1 MAGNSQRR
9 GRTTGAGKKTATAG
23 TGGKN
28 RRSLAGR
35 GATPPAEARPGHPAQ
50 RRAAA
55 DARARADRA
64 RARQRAEEAPE
75 LLLGRNPVVEA
86 LRAKIPATSL
96 YVVTGDTSRS
106 GTDERIAEAITLAAD
121 RGLPLLEV
129 GKAEFDRMAGGA
141 LHQGIGLQVPPY
153 DYAHPDDLL
162 DLARNSGRAPLIVA
176 MDGVTDPRN
185 LGAVVRSAAAFD
197 AHGVVVPQRRA
208 VGMTASAWRTSAGA
222 AARIPVARA
231 VNLSRAL
238 ASYQEAGLQT
248 VGLAGDGDV
257 DLHDYDGFADP
268 VALVVGA
275 EGTGLSRLVR
285 ERCDVVVR
293 IPIGRDTESLNVS
306 VAAGIA
312 LYAAAMTRR
321 SSGSHRGQ
329 EPSPR

>member
-1 MAGNSQRR
+1 MGADPLMAGNSQRR

-35 GATPPAEARPGHPAQ
+35 GATPPAAERYGHPAQ
-50 RRAAA
+50 RKAQAAERQRAE
-55 DARARADRA
+55 RT

-86 LRAKIPATSL
+86 LRARIPATAL
-96 YVVTGDTSRS
+96 YVVTGDTARAS
-106 GTDERIAEAITLAAD
+106 DERITEALALAAD

-129 GKAEFDRMAGGA
+129 GKAEFDRMSQGA

-153 DYAHPDDLL
+153 EYAHPEDLL
-162 DLARNSGRAPLIVA
+162 DLARDSGRPPLLVA
-176 MDGVTDPRN
+176 LDGVTDPRN

-231 VNLSRAL
+231 VNLARTL
-238 ASYQEAGLQT
+238 GSYQDAGLQT

-257 DLHDYDGFADP
+257 DLHEYDGFADP

-275 EGTGLSRLVR
+275 EGSGLSRLVR
-285 ERCDVVVR
+285 EKCDVVVR
-293 IPIGRDTESLNVS
+293 IPIDRATESLNVS

-312 LYAAAMTRR
+312 LYQIAALRR
-321 SSGSHRGQ
+321 ANAAT
-329 EPSPR
+329 

>member
-1 MAGNSQRR
+1 MGADPLMAGNSQRR
-9 GRTTGAGKKTATAG
+9 GRSDGAGKKRATAG

-35 GATPPAEARPGHPAQ
+35 GATPPAAARPGHPAQ

-55 DARARADRA
+55 EAKARAERT

-86 LRAKIPATSL
+86 LRAQIPATAL
-96 YVVTGDTSRS
+96 YVVTGDTGRT
-106 GTDERIAEAITLAAD
+106 TDERITEALALAAD

-129 GKAEFDRMAGGA
+129 GKAEFDRMSQGA

-153 DYAHPDDLL
+153 EYAHPEDLL
-162 DLARNSGRAPLIVA
+162 DVARDSGRAPLLVA
-176 MDGVTDPRN
+176 LDGVTDPRN

-197 AHGVVVPQRRA
+197 AHGVVVPQRRS

-231 VNLSRAL
+231 VNLARAL
-238 ASYQEAGLQT
+238 GSYQESGLQT
-248 VGLAGDGDV
+248 VGLAADGDV
-257 DLHDYDGFADP
+257 DLHEYDGFADP
-268 VALVVGA
+268 VCLVVGA
-275 EGTGLSRLVR
+275 EGAGLSRLVR

-293 IPIGRDTESLNVS
+293 IPIDRDTESLNVS

-312 LYAAAMTRR
+312 LYAAGAARR
-321 SSGSHRGQ
+321 
-329 EPSPR
+329 

>member
-1 MAGNSQRR
+1 MGAEPLMAGNSQRR
-9 GRTTGAGKKTATAG
+9 GRRSGDGKKTATAG
-23 TGGKN
+23 TGGKG
-28 RRSLAGR
+28 RRALAGR

-50 RRAAA
+50 RRAQAEV
-55 DARARADRA
+55 RRRTERDRS
-64 RARQRAEEAPE
+64 RQRAEEAPE

-86 LRAKIPATSL
+86 LRAQIPATAL
-96 YVVTGDTSRS
+96 YVVTGDVSRG
-106 GTDERIAEAITLAAD
+106 GTDERITEAITLAAD

-129 GKAEFDRMAGGA
+129 GKGEFDRMSNGA

-153 DYAHPDDLL
+153 QYAHPDDLL
-162 DLARNSGRAPLIVA
+162 DLAGNSGRPPLIVA

-222 AARIPVARA
+222 AARLPVARA
-231 VNLSRAL
+231 VNLARAL
-238 ASYQEAGLQT
+238 GSYQDAGLQT

-257 DLHDYDGFADP
+257 DVHEYDGFADP

-293 IPIGRDTESLNVS
+293 IPITRDTESLNVS

-312 LYAAAMTRR
+312 LYAAAAARR
-321 SSGSHRGQ
+321 
-329 EPSPR
+329 

>member
-9 GRTTGAGKKTATAG
+9 GRSTGAGKKTATAG

-55 DARARADRA
+55 DARQRADRT
-64 RARQRAEEAPE
+64 RARQRAEETPE

-86 LRAKIPATSL
+86 LRAAIPATAL
-96 YVVTGDTSRS
+96 YVVTGDVSRG
-106 GTDERIAEAITLAAD
+106 GTDERIAEAVTLAGD

-129 GKAEFDRMAGGA
+129 GKAEFDRMTNGA

-162 DLARNSGRAPLIVA
+162 DLARNSGRPPLVVA
-176 MDGVTDPRN
+176 LDGVTDPRN
-185 LGAVVRSAAAFD
+185 LGAVVRSAAAFG

-222 AARIPVARA
+222 AARLPVARA
-231 VNLSRAL
+231 VNLARAL
-238 ASYQEAGLQT
+238 QSYQEAGLQT

-257 DLHDYDGFADP
+257 ELDGYDGLGDP
-268 VALVVGA
+268 IALVVGA
-275 EGTGLSRLVR
+275 EGAGLSRLVR

-293 IPIGRDTESLNVS
+293 IPISQDTESLNVS
-306 VAAGIA
+306 VAASIA
-312 LYAAAMTRR
+312 LYEVARARR
-321 SSGSHRGQ
+321 
-329 EPSPR
+329 

>member
-9 GRTTGAGKKTATAG
+9 GRSGGAGKKGATGG
-23 TGGKN
+23 TGGKG
-28 RRSLAGR
+28 RRALAGR
-35 GATPPAEARPGHPAQ
+35 GATPPAEMRPGHPAQ

-55 DARARADRA
+55 QTRQRAERA
-64 RARQRAEEAPE
+64 RARQRAEESPE

-86 LRAKIPATSL
+86 LRAHIPATAL
-96 YVVTGDTSRS
+96 YVVTDAGRGAGAGGKHSS
-106 GTDERIAEAITLAAD
+106 DERVTEAVQLAAD
-121 RGLPLLEV
+121 RGLALLEV
-129 GKAEFDRMAGGA
+129 GKAEFDRMSGGA

-153 DYAHPDDLL
+153 EYAHPDDLL
-162 DLARNSGRAPLIVA
+162 DIARDSGRPPLVVA

-222 AARIPVARA
+222 AARLPVARA
-231 VNLSRAL
+231 VNLARTL
-238 ASYQEAGLQT
+238 AAYQDAGLQT
-248 VGLAGDGDV
+248 VGLAGDGDI
-257 DLHDYDGFADP
+257 DLPDYDGLADP

-275 EGTGLSRLVR
+275 EGAGLSRLVR

-293 IPIGRDTESLNVS
+293 IPISRDTESLNVS

-312 LYAAAMTRR
+312 LYAAAQARR
-321 SSGSHRGQ
+321 
-329 EPSPR
+329 

>member
-9 GRTTGAGKKTATAG
+9 GRSDGAGKKRATAG

-55 DARARADRA
+55 DAKARADRA
-64 RARQRAEEAPE
+64 RARQRAEETPE

-86 LRAKIPATSL
+86 LRAQIPATAL
-96 YVVTGDTSRS
+96 YVVTGDTTRG
-106 GTDERIAEAITLAAD
+106 GTDERIAEALALAAD

-129 GKAEFDRMAGGA
+129 GKGEFDRMSQGA

-153 DYAHPDDLL
+153 DYAHPEDLL
-162 DLARNSGRAPLIVA
+162 DIARDSGRPPLVVA
-176 MDGVTDPRN
+176 LDGVTDPRN
-185 LGAVVRSAAAFD
+185 LGAVVRSAAAFG

-222 AARIPVARA
+222 AARLRVARA
-231 VNLSRAL
+231 VNLPRAL
-238 ASYQEAGLQT
+238 AGYQDAGLQT

-257 DLHDYDGFADP
+257 DLHDHDGFTDP

-285 ERCDVVVR
+285 EKCDVVVR
-293 IPIGRDTESLNVS
+293 IPIDRDTESLNVS

-312 LYAAAMTRR
+312 LYQTALLRSANAA
-321 SSGSHRGQ
+321 G
-329 EPSPR
+329 

>member
-1 MAGNSQRR
+1 MGAEPLMAGNSQRR
-9 GRTTGAGKKTATAG
+9 GRSTGAGKKTASAG

-28 RRSLAGR
+28 RRSLVGR
-35 GATPPAEARPGHPAQ
+35 GATPPAEARYGHPAQ
-50 RRAAA
+50 RKAQAE
-55 DARARADRA
+55 ARRRTERDRS
-64 RARQRAEEAPE
+64 RQRAEETPE

-86 LRAKIPATSL
+86 LRAAIPATAL
-96 YVVTGDTSRS
+96 YVVTDAGR
-106 GTDERIAEAITLAAD
+106 TDERITEALTLAAD

-129 GKAEFDRMAGGA
+129 GKAEFDRMSNFA

-153 DYAHPDDLL
+153 EYAHPDDLL
-162 DLARNSGRAPLIVA
+162 DLARNSGRPPLLVA

-197 AHGVVVPQRRA
+197 AHGVVVPQRRS

-222 AARIPVARA
+222 AARLPVARA
-231 VNLSRAL
+231 VNLARAL
-238 ASYQEAGLQT
+238 GSYQDAGLQT

-293 IPIGRDTESLNVS
+293 IPITRDTESLNVS

-312 LYAAAMTRR
+312 LYAAGAARR
-321 SSGSHRGQ
+321 
-329 EPSPR
+329 

>member
-9 GRTTGAGKKTATAG
+9 GRTSGAGKKGATGG
-23 TGGKN
+23 TGGKG
-28 RRSLAGR
+28 RRALAGR
-35 GATPPAEARPGHPAQ
+35 GATPPAEMRPGHPAQ
-50 RRAAA
+50 RKAAA
-55 DARARADRA
+55 EARQRGERA

-86 LRAKIPATSL
+86 LRAEIPATAL
-96 YVVTGDTSRS
+96 YVVTETGRV
-106 GTDERIAEAITLAAD
+106 DERIAEAVQLAGD

-129 GKAEFDRMAGGA
+129 GRAEFDRMSGGA

-153 DYAHPDDLL
+153 QYAHPDDLL
-162 DLARNSGRAPLIVA
+162 GRARDSGRPPLIVA

-222 AARIPVARA
+222 AARLPVARA
-231 VNLSRAL
+231 VNLARAL
-238 ASYQEAGLQT
+238 GSYQDAGLMT
-248 VGLAGDGDV
+248 VGLAGDGEV
-257 DLHDYDGFADP
+257 DLDEYDGLADP
-268 VALVVGA
+268 VCLVVGA
-275 EGTGLSRLVR
+275 EGAGLSRLVR

-306 VAAGIA
+306 VAASIA
-312 LYAAAMTRR
+312 LYEAKRA
-321 SSGSHRGQ
+321 RG
-329 EPSPR
+329 

>member
-9 GRTTGAGKKTATAG
+9 GARSGGKKGATSG
-23 TGGKN
+23 TGGKG
-28 RRSLAGR
+28 RRALAGR
-35 GATPPAEARPGHPAQ
+35 GATPPAEMRPGHPAQ

-55 DARARADRA
+55 QTRQRAERA

-86 LRAKIPATSL
+86 LRAQIPATAL
-96 YVVTGDTSRS
+96 YVVTDAGRGGGAGGKHSS
-106 GTDERIAEAITLAAD
+106 DERITEAVQLAAD
-121 RGLPLLEV
+121 RGLALLEV

-153 DYAHPDDLL
+153 EYAHPDDLL
-162 DLARNSGRAPLIVA
+162 DLARNSGRPPLIVA

-222 AARIPVARA
+222 AARLPVARA
-231 VNLSRAL
+231 VNLARTL
-238 ASYQEAGLQT
+238 AGYQDAGLQT

-257 DLHDYDGFADP
+257 DLGDYDGFADP

-275 EGTGLSRLVR
+275 EGAGLSRLVR

-293 IPIGRDTESLNVS
+293 IPISRDTESLNVS

-312 LYAAAMTRR
+312 LYAAAQFRR
-321 SSGSHRGQ
+321 
-329 EPSPR
+329 

>member
-9 GRTTGAGKKTATAG
+9 GRTTGSHKKGATAG

-35 GATPPAEARPGHPAQ
+35 GATPPAEQRTGHPAQ
-50 RRAAA
+50 RRAQAQ
-55 DARARADRA
+55 ARQRVDRA

-86 LRAKIPATSL
+86 LRAQIPATSL
-96 YVVTGDTSRS
+96 YVVTDAR
-106 GTDERIAEAITLAAD
+106 TDDRITEAIMLAAD

-129 GKAEFDRMAGGA
+129 GKAEFDRMSGGA

-153 DYAHPDDLL
+153 EYAHPDDLL
-162 DLARNSGRAPLIVA
+162 ELARDSGRPPLVVA
-176 MDGVTDPRN
+176 LDGVTDPRN

-197 AHGVVVPQRRA
+197 AHGVVVPQRRS

-222 AARIPVARA
+222 AARLPVARA
-231 VNLSRAL
+231 VNLARAL
-238 ASYQEAGLQT
+238 AAYQDAGLQT
-248 VGLAGDGDV
+248 VGLAADGDV
-257 DLHDYDGFADP
+257 DLHEYDGFADP

-275 EGTGLSRLVR
+275 EGAGLSRLVR
-285 ERCDVVVR
+285 ERCDVVVS
-293 IPIGRDTESLNVS
+293 IPISRDTESLNVG

-312 LYAAAMTRR
+312 LYAAASARR
-321 SSGSHRGQ
+321 
-329 EPSPR
+329 